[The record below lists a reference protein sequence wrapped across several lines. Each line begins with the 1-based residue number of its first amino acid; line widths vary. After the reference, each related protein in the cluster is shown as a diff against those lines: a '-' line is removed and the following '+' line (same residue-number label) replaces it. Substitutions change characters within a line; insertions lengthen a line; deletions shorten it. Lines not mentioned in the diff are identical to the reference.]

1 MAKVLR
7 PVGAKKALKPRI
19 FNLLV
24 VIAVVSLALTFCEEE
39 KKEGEKDTEEQ
50 SVVAESLFLT
60 PSDSTR
66 WLEYLSFAPQD
77 TALAYL
83 MMGTLYLANDA
94 PEGALHYL
102 NIACEHDPD
111 RPVIYL
117 NLGYTYNNL
126 GEYEKAT
133 EAFRTYIQRNPG
145 SILSQEIF
153 RIVEKYR
160 SIQSETEIP

>member
-7 PVGAKKALKPRI
+7 PVGVNKALKPRI
-19 FNLLV
+19 SNILAL
-24 VIAVVSLALTFCEEE
+24 ITLVSLALTFCEEE
-39 KKEGEKDTEEQ
+39 KKEGEKDTEQ
-50 SVVAESLFLT
+50 QTVVAESLFLT

-66 WLEYLSFAPQD
+66 WLGYLSFAPQD

-83 MMGTLYLANDA
+83 MMGALYLANDA

-102 NIACEHDPD
+102 NIASEYDPE

-117 NLGYTYNNL
+117 NLGHAYNNL

-145 SILSQEIF
+145 GILSQEIF

>member
-1 MAKVLR
+1 M
-7 PVGAKKALKPRI
+7 KPRI

-102 NIACEHDPD
+102 NIASEHDPD

-145 SILSQEIF
+145 NILSQEIF

>member
-7 PVGAKKALKPRI
+7 PVGTNEALKPKT
-19 FNLLV
+19 FNILAVIILV
-24 VIAVVSLALTFCEEE
+24 CLALTFCQKEKEESE
-39 KKEGEKDTEEQ
+39 KGKEEQ
-50 SVVAESLFLT
+50 LVEAESLFRT

-66 WLEYLSFAPQD
+66 WLGYLSFAPQD

-83 MMGTLYLANDA
+83 MMGALYLANDA

-102 NIACEHDPD
+102 NIASQYDPD

-117 NLGYTYNNL
+117 NLGHTYNKL

-133 EAFRTYIQRNPG
+133 EAFRTYVQRNPG

-153 RIVEKYR
+153 RIVEKYK
-160 SIQSETEIP
+160 SIQSENKIP

>member
-1 MAKVLR
+1 M
-7 PVGAKKALKPRI
+7 KPEMFKI
-19 FNLLV
+19 LA
-24 VIAVVSLALTFCEEE
+24 VITLVSLALTFCAKGE
-39 KKEGEKDTEEQ
+39 KEGEKDAEQ
-50 SVVAESLFLT
+50 QAVLAESLFLT

-66 WLEYLSFAPQD
+66 WLGYLSFVPQD

-102 NIACEHDPD
+102 NIASDYDPD

-117 NLGYTYNNL
+117 NLGHAYNNL

-145 SILSQEIF
+145 NILSQEIF

-160 SIQSETEIP
+160 SIQSEDEIP

>member
-1 MAKVLR
+1 
-7 PVGAKKALKPRI
+7 LKPKT
-19 FNLLV
+19 FNIL
-24 VIAVVSLALTFCEEE
+24 AVTTLACLALTFCQKE
-39 KKEGEKDTEEQ
+39 KEEGEKETEKQPVE
-50 SVVAESLFLT
+50 AESLFRT

-66 WLEYLSFAPQD
+66 WLGYLSFAPRD

-83 MMGTLYLANDA
+83 MMGALYLANDA

-102 NIACEHDPD
+102 NIASRYDPD

-117 NLGYTYNNL
+117 NLGHAYNKL
-126 GEYEKAT
+126 GEYEKAA
-133 EAFRTYIQRNPG
+133 EAFRTYVQRNPG

-160 SIQSETEIP
+160 SIQSEEKTP